1 MKKYLRVLRECPLF
15 HGIGDENILKMLGC
29 LGARVLSYKK
39 KDTVFAEGSVA
50 GLIGIVL
57 SGAVQ
62 MIELDYNGNRSILST
77 FGAGE
82 LFAEEFACAD
92 VGQLPVSAVADA
104 PSEIMLI
111 ESSHIMHTCSSACS
125 FHGDMIYNLVKA
137 VANKCVGFHRRI
149 EATSKRT
156 TRDKLLT
163 YLMLEARR
171 CGSQS
176 FTIPYDRQ
184 ELADYLEVDRSG
196 LSSEISKLRREGII
210 ECEKSRF
217 KIKRSLY

>member
-15 HGIGDENILKMLGC
+15 RGIGDEKILKMLDC
-29 LGARVLSYKK
+29 LGARVSSYKK
-39 KDTVFAEGSVA
+39 KDTVFAEGSA
-50 GLIGIVL
+50 TGLIGIVL

-62 MIELDYNGNRSILST
+62 MIELDYNGNRSILSA
-77 FGAGE
+77 FCEGE

-92 VGQLPVSAVADA
+92 AGQLPVSVVADA

-111 ESSHIMHTCSSACS
+111 ESAHIMHTCSSSCS
-125 FHGDMIYNLVKA
+125 FHGDMIYNLVRALAK
-137 VANKCVGFHRRI
+137 KSVGFHRKI
-149 EATSKRT
+149 EVTSKRT

-171 CGSQS
+171 HGSQS

-196 LSSEISKLRREGII
+196 LSSEISKLRQEGII

-217 KIKRSLY
+217 KIKRSLC